1 MQLGVVFPQLEIGP
15 DAIAIRDY
23 AQAAESLG
31 YDHILVYDHVLGAG
45 KANRPNWSGAYS
57 SDDSFHEPFVLFG
70 YLAGLTERIELAT
83 GILVLPQRQTAL
95 VAKQAAQV
103 DVMSGG
109 RLRLGIGIGWN
120 TVEYEAL
127 DEEFHNRG
135 KRSEEQIDV
144 MRALWTNETVTFDG
158 RWHKITDAGIN
169 PMPVQRPI
177 PIWFGGMDDRLIDRI
192 GRMGDGWIIA
202 GGSTEPTKRI
212 IAALKRMHDS
222 ARNYGRDPSDI
233 GLEKVVSVR
242 QGGPDDWLQATNS
255 WLEFGA
261 THISV
266 NTMKAGLSTPTEHID
281 AIRRF
286 KEAYDAA

>member
-1 MQLGVVFPQLEIGP
+1 MRLGVVFPQLEIGP
-15 DAIAIRDY
+15 DPIAIRDY

-45 KANRPNWSGAYS
+45 KTDRPDWSGTYS

-70 YLAGLTERIELAT
+70 YLAGLTERVELAT
-83 GILVLPQRQTAL
+83 GILVLPQRQTSL

-127 DEEFHNRG
+127 DEDFHNRG
-135 KRSEEQIDV
+135 RRSEEQIEV
-144 MRALWTNETVTFDG
+144 MRALWTHETVTFDG

-169 PMPVQRPI
+169 PMPVQQPI
-177 PIWFGGMDDRLIDRI
+177 PIWFGGTADRLMDRI
-192 GRMGDGWIIA
+192 GRIGDGWIIA
-202 GGSTEPTKRI
+202 GGATAPNGRVS
-212 IAALKRMHDS
+212 AALERLHDS
-222 ARNYGRDPSDI
+222 ARNHGRNPADI
-233 GLEKVVSVR
+233 GLEKVLSVGR
-242 QGGPDDWLQATNS
+242 GGPQGWLQATDN
-255 WLEFGA
+255 WVEFGA

-266 NTMKAGLSTPTEHID
+266 NTMKAGLSTPADHIE

-286 KEAYDAA
+286 KEAYDGA